1 MRSLMVLAL
10 LAVAALC
17 LCLAGPA
24 DAKPSSAEFRRGGAA
39 FVSKREG
46 SEVVRRLRRYL
57 DSGLGAPAP
66 YPDPLE
72 PKREVCELNPNCDE
86 LADHIGFQ
94 EAYQRF
100 YGPV

>member
-1 MRSLMVLAL
+1 MRTPRSPRVGGGSRCFSWRLMPLSWPV
-10 LAVAALC
+10 
-17 LCLAGPA
+17 
-24 DAKPSSAEFRRGGAA
+24 SAP
-39 FVSKREG
+39 V
-46 SEVVRRLRRYL
+46 
-57 DSGLGAPAP
+57 P